1 MNARATYVE
10 TFLTQWKNLLHV
22 WVVTKLKKLTIL
34 SVAIMEQLGAT
45 DVLWNLEQLLIWR
58 SIHVLLLYTVFPQF
72 RALIVLSLF

>member
-10 TFLTQWKNLLHV
+10 TFLTQWKNLLHI

-58 SIHVLLLYTVFPQF
+58 SIHVLLLYTIFPRF

>member
-10 TFLTQWKNLLHV
+10 TFLTQWKNLLHI

-58 SIHVLLLYTVFPQF
+58 SIHVLLL
-72 RALIVLSLF
+72 